1 MDSFNH
7 CVQCNPEKNWLELEF
22 MSENDEP
29 IDGLAVTITNKIT
42 SNTHTQTTSAGK
54 VLFANIAAGE
64 WRASVSQ
71 ASLLSEVEKYASR
84 KEGQESPVK
93 TRASAEFDAAEQ
105 NPKRYHSTTIGDFWD
120 EAPQDEFLQ
129 EHHKGIDTN
138 ASAEKAG
145 FSLSHNQSYVFE
157 IKALRSYMPVI
168 IDTDEFSLVN
178 SYTFALLSKLA
189 YATDEANLDDK
200 VTSANEGSIKAVIW
214 ALKQKIKPTHAADA
228 SVNWLVEEIPYSQA
242 LDFTY
247 YAQKEVGAEGYILFN
262 HNTAIVGV
270 RGTEPYISNGEPSN
284 SGSTWEIV
292 KNIDGFGA
300 VVNAIPAVQ
309 KITDSSLIKDMVGTN
324 IDAAQVSIKEFGGA
338 YVHQGFYRYAM
349 TLWMGN
355 EDSSLSR
362 DVRSIHHNK
371 NFYICG
377 HSLGGAGAL
386 MISAILKEMFSPS
399 VLRLF
404 TYGAP
409 RSGTRSFSER
419 YKSITH
425 YRHVN
430 NHDLV
435 PQVPWKW
442 VNTADTEDNL
452 YVAIL
457 KMFHVRGA
465 KTVEKIFETTDG
477 DDDNYH
483 HHGELTQLLTYEKP
497 SEQVLLSPRQTHM
510 PILDAISAVDN
521 DSFPLLD
528 KINNNVSL
536 SEQVNDHG
544 MVEYIPNL
552 AKLLHLLL
560 HVPLKEHYLQAINF
574 LDEQQKT
581 LSNEL
586 MDVKNQQAEMSG
598 TWQYSDVNKAKN
610 LYLKRK
616 QTLTKNMLTTYRQI
630 KFELL
635 KIMNDPQLMP
645 TEKLLVANKSL
656 PDFIKEQI

>member
-93 TRASAEFDAAEQ
+93 TRASAERDAAEQ
-105 NPKRYHSTTIGDFWD
+105 SPKRYHSTTIGDFWD

-189 YATDEANLDDK
+189 YATDKANLDDK
-200 VTSANEGSIKAVIW
+200 VTSANDGSIKAVIRT
-214 ALKQKIKPTHAADA
+214 LKQKIKPTHAADM
-228 SVNWLVEEIPYSQA
+228 SVNWLVEEVPYSQA

-262 HNTAIVGV
+262 HNTVIVGV

-324 IDAAQVSIKEFGGA
+324 IDAAQVSIEEFGGT
-338 YVHQGFYRYAM
+338 YVHQGFYRYAL
-349 TLWMGN
+349 TLWKLIEEHLN
-355 EDSSLSR
+355 
-362 DVRSIHHNK
+362 IHK
-371 NFYICG
+371 DKSFYICG

-386 MISAILKEMFSPS
+386 ILSALIKQAYNSNS
-399 VLRLF
+399 LRLY
-404 TYGAP
+404 TYGMP
-409 RSGTRSFSER
+409 RTGTHSFVSR
-419 YKSITH
+419 YKDITH

-510 PILDAISAVDN
+510 PILDAISAADN

-536 SEQVNDHG
+536 SEQVNEHG
-544 MVEYIPNL
+544 MAEYIPNL

-560 HVPLKEHYLQAINF
+560 HVPLKEHYLQAISF
-574 LDEQQKT
+574 LDEQKKT

-598 TWQYSDVNKAKN
+598 TWQYSDVNKAKY
-610 LYLKRK
+610 LYLKRRK
-616 QTLTKNMLTTYRQI
+616 TLTENMLTRYRKI
-630 KFELL
+630 KSELSQ
-635 KIMNDPQLMP
+635 IMNNPQVMP

>member
-189 YATDEANLDDK
+189 YATNDFNRDDGK
-200 VTSANEGSIKAVIW
+200 TTDNQGAISTVISQ
-214 ALKQKIKPTHAADA
+214 LKRKERPTYSGDLQAK
-228 SVNWLVEEIPYSQA
+228 WLLEEIPYSRA
-242 LDFTY
+242 LSAQY
-247 YAQKEVGAEGYILFN
+247 YAEDDVGSEGYIIFN
-262 HNTAIVGV
+262 DELAIIGV
-270 RGTEPYISNGEPSN
+270 RGTEPYFQSKKPPVDNTKFKIIKAA
-284 SGSTWEIV
+284 SGIA
-292 KNIDGFGA
+292 A
-300 VVNAIPAVQ
+300 VIADKIESATDSPGM
-309 KITDSSLIKDMVGTN
+309 KDLIITDL
-324 IDAAQVSIKEFGGA
+324 DAAQIAPEEFGGT
-338 YVHQGFYRYAM
+338 YIHRGFYQYTMA
-349 TLWMGN
+349 LL
-355 EDSSLSR
+355 SLMEK
-362 DVRSIHHNK
+362 DLGLHKIK
-371 NFYICG
+371 KFYCCG

-386 MISAILKEMFSPS
+386 LLSALIKDSYHPP
-399 VLRLF
+399 VLRLY
-404 TYGAP
+404 TYGMP
-409 RSGTRSFSER
+409 RTGTRSFVTR
-419 YKSITH
+419 YQNILH

-435 PQVPWKW
+435 AQIPMTWANTDLTEGLDKW
-442 VNTADTEDNL
+442 DVFSSGITLIKKMLTDN
-452 YVAIL
+452 
-457 KMFHVRGA
+457 
-465 KTVEKIFETTDG
+465 
-477 DDDNYH
+477 DDDNYL
-483 HHGELTQLLTYEKP
+483 HHGHLSQLLTYND
-497 SEQVLLSPRQTHM
+497 SDQILLTPRQTQITM
-510 PILDAISAVDN
+510 LDLAKLASN
-521 DSFPLLD
+521 DSVTLV
-528 KINNNVSL
+528 NSL
-536 SEQVNDHG
+536 SDASIAEHG
-544 MVEYIPNL
+544 MEYYIPNL
-552 AKLLHLLL
+552 WQQMYSLSNETLMVHYQQAISALDQEIATLQQNYLTVKQTWAESLGNATPALSIGRLMNEINSINKLMENRNKIRGELKQIVFDPQRLPLAKLLI
-560 HVPLKEHYLQAINF
+560 A
-574 LDEQQKT
+574 QKT
-581 LSNEL
+581 L
-586 MDVKNQQAEMSG
+586 
-598 TWQYSDVNKAKN
+598 
-610 LYLKRK
+610 
-616 QTLTKNMLTTYRQI
+616 
-630 KFELL
+630 
-635 KIMNDPQLMP
+635 
-645 TEKLLVANKSL
+645 
-656 PDFIKEQI
+656 PDEIKEQLQ